1 MSTAHDL
8 DTPRSGPHPMT
19 AFGRSAL
26 PATGA
31 HS

>member
-1 MSTAHDL
+1 MSTADDL
-8 DTPRSGPHPMT
+8 DTPRRGTHPVT

-31 HS
+31 QS